1 MRRAIKV
8 FVDESGHSAA
18 RILDT
23 MSAPEHFDIALI
35 GSGSGNSFPGPE
47 FAEKSIVYIDRGVGP
62 EHVFGGTC
70 LNLGCIP
77 TKMFVHTANI
87 AHNSRHEHAERFGVD
102 ATLGGV
108 GFPAVRD
115 RIFGRIDPISRGG
128 EEYRA
133 SHPDNANLTLIR
145 GTARFT
151 APKRLVVETPD
162 GPREVTADTILLAAG
177 SRPAIPNIPG
187 LKDSHPLTSD
197 TIMRL
202 ERLPESI
209 AILGSGVIAL
219 EFAHILDA
227 FGVDVHLIARSGS
240 LLRSFDDD
248 VARRITEIASAR
260 YTVHLNTSTSGVR
273 RTEKGVEIDL
283 QPSDPENSSAR
294 APRTLT
300 VADLLVATGRTPNSD
315 LLNVEAGGIGM
326 DEAGRVMV
334 DAHQRVLDPSGEV
347 LEGIYSIGDLSSPAQ
362 LKHVANH
369 ELKIARHNILHP
381 HDLRRSDD
389 MPIPAAVFTAPQ
401 IATVGMTEREA
412 REWAGATGREIR
424 VARQEFADVAYGWA
438 MELSAPGDFVKIIVD
453 AESGTI
459 LGAHIIGPEA
469 ATLIQV
475 LIQAMSFGL
484 DAREIATKQ
493 YWIHPAMP
501 EVLENALLKLG

>member
-1 MRRAIKV
+1 
-8 FVDESGHSAA
+8 
-18 RILDT
+18 

-77 TKMFVHTANI
+77 TKMFVHTADI
-87 AHNSRHEHAERFGVD
+87 AQNARAEHAEKFGVE

-108 GFPAVRD
+108 DFPSVRE
-115 RIFGRIDPISRGG
+115 RIFGRIDPISHGG
-128 EEYRA
+128 EEYRET
-133 SHPDNANLTLIR
+133 HPDNANLTLIR

-151 APKRLVVETPD
+151 APKRLEVETD
-162 GPREVTADTILLAAG
+162 VGTREITADTILLAAG

-187 LKDSHPLTSD
+187 LHDARPLTSD

-202 ERLPESI
+202 EQLPESI

-227 FGVDVHLIARSGS
+227 FGVDVHLIARSGT
-240 LLRSFDDD
+240 LLRAFDEDI
-248 VARRITEIASAR
+248 ARRITEVASAR
-260 YTVHLNTSTSGVR
+260 YTVHLTTATTEVR
-273 RTEKGVEIDL
+273 RTEEGVEIDL
-283 QPSDPENSSAR
+283 EPSDPAADEA
-294 APRTLT
+294 ARTLT
-300 VADLLVATGRTPNSD
+300 VADILVATGRTPNSD
-315 LLNVEAGGIGM
+315 LLNAEAGGIGV
-326 DEAGRVMV
+326 DKAGRVMV
-334 DAHQRVLDPSGEV
+334 DAHQRALSPSGEV

-362 LKHVANH
+362 LKHVANY
-369 ELKIARHNILHP
+369 ELKVARHNILHP

-389 MPIPAAVFTAPQ
+389 MPIPAAVFTSPQ
-401 IATVGMTEREA
+401 IATVGMSEREA
-412 REWAGATGREIR
+412 REWAATTGREIR

-438 MELSAPGDFVKIIVD
+438 MELEAPGDFVKIIAD
-453 AESGTI
+453 AETGRI

-469 ATLIQV
+469 ATLIHV
-475 LIQAMSFGL
+475 LIQAMSFDL
-484 DAREIATKQ
+484 NARDVATKQ

-501 EVLENALLKLG
+501 EVIENALLQLA

>member
-1 MRRAIKV
+1 M
-8 FVDESGHSAA
+8 EA
-18 RILDT
+18 RILEG

-77 TKMFVHTANI
+77 TKMFVHTADI
-87 AHNSRHEHAERFGVD
+87 AQNARAEHAERFGVD
-102 ATLGGV
+102 AALGGV
-108 GFPAVRD
+108 DFPSVRE
-115 RIFGRIDPISRGG
+115 RIFGRIDPISHGG
-128 EEYRA
+128 EEYRET
-133 SHPDNANLTLIR
+133 HPDNANLTLIR

-151 APKRLVVETPD
+151 APKRLEVETV
-162 GPREVTADTILLAAG
+162 GGTREITADTFLLAAG
-177 SRPAIPNIPG
+177 SRPSIPNIPG
-187 LKDSHPLTSD
+187 IRDARPLTSD

-202 ERLPESI
+202 EELPESI

-227 FGVDVHLIARSGS
+227 FGVDVHLVARSGT
-240 LLRSFDDD
+240 LLRAFDEDI
-248 VARRITEIASAR
+248 ARRITEIASAR
-260 YTVHLNTSTSGVR
+260 YTVHLNASTTRVR
-273 RTEKGVEIDL
+273 RTKDGVEVDL
-283 QPSDPENSSAR
+283 QPSDPENPHAC

-300 VADLLVATGRTPNSD
+300 VADILVATGRTPNSD
-315 LLNVEAGGIGM
+315 LLDAAAGGIGV
-326 DEAGRVMV
+326 DDAGRVMV
-334 DAHQRVLDPSGEV
+334 DAYQRALDPSGQV

-362 LKHVANH
+362 LKHVANY
-369 ELKIARHNILHP
+369 ELKVARHNILHP

-389 MPIPAAVFTAPQ
+389 MPIPAAVFTSPQ
-401 IATVGMTEREA
+401 IATVGMSERKA
-412 REWAGATGREIR
+412 REWAATTGREIR

-438 MELSAPGDFVKIIVD
+438 MELEAPGDFVKIIAD
-453 AESGTI
+453 AETGRI

-475 LIQAMSFGL
+475 LIQAMSFDL
-484 DAREIATKQ
+484 NARDIATKQ

-501 EVLENALLKLG
+501 EVLENALLQLG